1 MPAFSRSTR
10 FLVYFL
16 DSLQEASRD
25 VNSDQDLT
33 IEQSVCS
40 GALAPSAYTTLS
52 IF

>member
-25 VNSDQDLT
+25 LNS
-33 IEQSVCS
+33 QSVV
-40 GALAPSAYTTLS
+40 GPLHLGHVL
-52 IF
+52 